1 MQFMVRWQLNY
12 VLFFLEGDSSPV
24 PCLNIHHVPT
34 RCGVKNKAFYFLF
47 GKILNMPEMMPATD
61 WIHVPL
67 FGEVVPSCR
76 PYMALEL
83 MHTPELAKTLANR
96 RPVPAAHL
104 PPLEPVAPNGQ
115 ALIKHPL

>member
-1 MQFMVRWQLNY
+1 
-12 VLFFLEGDSSPV
+12 
-24 PCLNIHHVPT
+24 
-34 RCGVKNKAFYFLF
+34 
-47 GKILNMPEMMPATD
+47 MPATD

-115 ALIKHPL
+115 ALIKHPLWAPVEGTTPAAKCVHIGNGGR